1 MEKVRLKAIGSNPI
15 PVTLLLRVEYRAC
28 TFFKNFLLFYFII
41 LFYFIYLIIYLII
54 YLFIYF
60 FSKSRYGMIAER
72 VQRNVYISKD
82 DKFSFQKRNK

>member
-1 MEKVRLKAIGSNPI
+1 MHIFLK
-15 PVTLLLRVEYRAC
+15 
-28 TFFKNFLLFYFII
+28 FFII
-41 LFYFIYLIIYLII
+41 LFYYFILFYLFNYLFN
-54 YLFIYF
+54 YLFIYFFF

>member
-1 MEKVRLKAIGSNPI
+1 MHIFLK
-15 PVTLLLRVEYRAC
+15 
-28 TFFKNFLLFYFII
+28 FFII
-41 LFYFIYLIIYLII
+41 LFYYFILFYLFNYLFN
-54 YLFIYF
+54 YLFIFFF

>member
-1 MEKVRLKAIGSNPI
+1 MHIFLK
-15 PVTLLLRVEYRAC
+15 
-28 TFFKNFLLFYFII
+28 FFII
-41 LFYFIYLIIYLII
+41 LFYYFILFYLFNYLFN
-54 YLFIYF
+54 YLFIFF

>member
-1 MEKVRLKAIGSNPI
+1 MHIFLKFYY
-15 PVTLLLRVEYRAC
+15 LY
-28 TFFKNFLLFYFII
+28 LFYYFI
-41 LFYFIYLIIYLII
+41 LFYLFNYLFN
-54 YLFIYF
+54 YLFIFF

>member
-1 MEKVRLKAIGSNPI
+1 MHIFLK
-15 PVTLLLRVEYRAC
+15 
-28 TFFKNFLLFYFII
+28 FFIILFYYFI

-54 YLFIYF
+54 YLFFF